1 MRSKPQG
8 PSRPTRGAFASWNGL
23 PLIRRPCCGRAIAFG
38 DSAPPA
44 PCQAPSPGAPVP
56 VLAVRPAAGPLLAP
70 RAPSRD
76 LLPTAGAPASTVPL
90 LAEPPKPLSALAP
103 APRLVARSL
112 GAPDAPA
119 PAPPS
124 IADAP
129 ALDGAVL
136 PPNVRL
142 AAELQSA
149 ALVLSQGLL
158 LVAGAPA
165 PTALHFA
172 ELPIAPRVHAR
183 AVRPTAAPPRAS
195 DAPDLAVPPVAG
207 APAPDVAV
215 LPPSVWPRVRFLGA
229 LVAFASDSPLIVDPS
244 PLDILLTAGAPETLA
259 PAVLSACAALHA
271 AFQAGPVG
279 RAVTRT
285 GLDRGFP
292 ICANSGR

>member
-23 PLIRRPCCGRAIAFG
+23 PLIRRACCGRAIAFG
-38 DSAPPA
+38 DPAPPA

-56 VLAVRPAAGPLLAP
+56 VLAVRPAAGPPLAP
-70 RAPSRD
+70 RTPSRD
-76 LLPTAGAPASTVPL
+76 LLPTAGAPDVTVPL
-90 LAEPPKPLSALAP
+90 LAEPPTPPSALAP

-124 IADAP
+124 LADAP
-129 ALDGAVL
+129 ALDVAVL

-142 AAELQSA
+142 AAELQGA

-165 PTALHFA
+165 LTAPHLAELSTALCV
-172 ELPIAPRVHAR
+172 LAR
-183 AVRPTAAPPRAS
+183 AVRPAAAPPRAS
-195 DAPDLAVPPVAG
+195 DAPALALYLVAG

-215 LPPSVWPRVRFLGA
+215 LPLSVWPRVRFLHVLG
-229 LVAFASDSPLIVDPS
+229 AFARGFPSIVDPS
-244 PLDILLTAGAPETLA
+244 PPDTSLTAGAPDTPA
-259 PAVLSACAALHA
+259 PAVLPACAAL
-271 AFQAGPVG
+271 
-279 RAVTRT
+279 
-285 GLDRGFP
+285 
-292 ICANSGR
+292 